1 MPAAVRSQLALPG
14 ASAKVRVQRLARRC
28 PLEPYELKIA
38 EICERWQ
45 KISKAFERMGGPPS
59 PSQQLSKLIEEG
71 AGLDEAPPARPTPA
85 PATKTRRGRRP
96 IHDWPLIERLDAEFC
111 RTYCAETGRPPSWK
125 ERGAELAKKLGTD
138 TPHLKTLE
146 KRLPKIALLKE
157 RNSRSI

>member
-71 AGLDEAPPARPTPA
+71 ARSRRGAPCTADAGACNKDPPRQAADPRLAAHRTARRRVPPDLLRRDQATAELERAPRRTDKETWHGHPA
-85 PATKTRRGRRP
+85 PQNFA
-96 IHDWPLIERLDAEFC
+96 A
-111 RTYCAETGRPPSWK
+111 A
-125 ERGAELAKKLGTD
+125 LA
-138 TPHLKTLE
+138 
-146 KRLPKIALLKE
+146 
-157 RNSRSI
+157 